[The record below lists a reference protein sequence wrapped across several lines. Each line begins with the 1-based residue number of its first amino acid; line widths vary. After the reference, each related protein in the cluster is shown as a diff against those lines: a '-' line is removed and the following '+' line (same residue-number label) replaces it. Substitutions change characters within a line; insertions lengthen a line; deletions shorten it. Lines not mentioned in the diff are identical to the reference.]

1 MGCWDT
7 KVFFGPPEQGL
18 SVRQES
24 IVDRAALAPS
34 PKVCAHRMRAPESTR
49 CWDIVVT
56 SYSSCVLPKTKR
68 RVMRDS
74 AWPLST
80 CQYLCERLLHT
91 PTLSCLGLGK
101 SVILPP
107 PHAYGMVT
115 AYPNHAGMA
124 GTGSSVWSGCRIVH
138 ATSSYGCGRQDG
150 HTCNQ
155 GGHTCNQGGHTCNQ
169 GGAVDFK

>member
-1 MGCWDT
+1 MLHTRQCNTRYMAGIEGGVRGLMGCWDT

-68 RVMRDS
+68 RVLRDS

-107 PHAYGMVT
+107 PHAYGLSLIHISEPT
-115 AYPNHAGMA
+115 RPY
-124 GTGSSVWSGCRIVH
+124 
-138 ATSSYGCGRQDG
+138 
-150 HTCNQ
+150 
-155 GGHTCNQGGHTCNQ
+155 
-169 GGAVDFK
+169 